1 MSAECVF
8 CTVLAGRAP
17 ASLVYEDD
25 EVAAFLD
32 LFPVHPGHTLVV
44 PKLHVPDLVS
54 CAPALAGR
62 LMAVS
67 TELAPAIVNATGA
80 AGFNVWT
87 ANGPVAGQDVF
98 HLHLHV
104 LPRHDGD
111 SFGLRFPKGYPREA
125 SREELDAM
133 AAKIRTQRDQDA
145 SFGKRIN

>member
-25 EVAAFLD
+25 GIAAFLD

-44 PKLHVPDLVS
+44 PRLHVTDLLS
-54 CAPALAGR
+54 CPADLAGR
-62 LMAVS
+62 LLIVS
-67 TELAPAIVNATGA
+67 TELAPAIVKATGA

-87 ANGPVAGQDVF
+87 ANGRAAGQDIF
-98 HLHLHV
+98 HPHLHV

-111 SFGLRFPKGYPREA
+111 SFGLRFPQGCPREA
-125 SREELDAM
+125 SRAKLDAM
-133 AAKIRTQRDQDA
+133 AHRIREGIKSA
-145 SFGKRIN
+145 AG